1 MAVKKAPP
9 KPIVKV
15 AKNNSSKTP
24 LNPES
29 RSSQRIARRT
39 EGNLSD
45 STRARA
51 DRFILQ
57 YLRDF
62 NATQAFIR
70 MSVEEGRDYEEISY
84 DYAMNKGYEMTRWPY
99 VAQRLQQARDEAV
112 EDNILTAKDILWGVK
127 KEMNY
132 HGVGASHGA
141 RVSALGLGAKIKGME
156 APKKV
161 EASMAL
167 RGGVMIVPET
177 GDLETWEKRA
187 AAAQATLKEEVRK

>member
-1 MAVKKAPP
+1 M
-9 KPIVKV
+9 
-15 AKNNSSKTP
+15 
-24 LNPES
+24 
-29 RSSQRIARRT
+29 
-39 EGNLSD
+39 SD

-99 VAQRLQQARDEAV
+99 VAQRLQEARDEAA
-112 EDNILTAKDILWGVK
+112 EENILTAKDILWGVK

-132 HGVGASHGA
+132 HGIGSSHGA
-141 RVSALGLGAKIKGME
+141 RVSALSLGAKIKGME

-161 EASMAL
+161 EASMAM

-177 GDLETWEKRA
+177 ADLTTWEERA